1 MLFMQTSTSIIEVA
15 GMGPISRA
23 VATKALRAQQRGKC
37 TPFMTKNSSW
47 TAAPRWQPHQEL
59 YLVLVE
65 AVSGGNLTP
74 RLKS

>member
-15 GMGPISRA
+15 GMGLMGPISRA

-47 TAAPRWQPHQEL
+47 TAAPLWQPHQEL
-59 YLVLVE
+59 
-65 AVSGGNLTP
+65 
-74 RLKS
+74 

>member
-37 TPFMTKNSSW
+37 TPFMTKKSSW
-47 TAAPRWQPHQEL
+47 TAAPLGQPH
-59 YLVLVE
+59 
-65 AVSGGNLTP
+65 
-74 RLKS
+74 

>member
-15 GMGPISRA
+15 SMEPISRA

-47 TAAPRWQPHQEL
+47 TGWTAAPLWQPQCHQEL
-59 YLVLVE
+59 
-65 AVSGGNLTP
+65 
-74 RLKS
+74 